1 MVNTRIKSLRKE
13 LDLTQ
18 QEFAKKIGSS
28 QNTLANYEIGRRN
41 PSSSVINNICKTF
54 NVNEV
59 WLRTGNGE
67 MFNQSSPD
75 EEISHYVKELLSDWE
90 NPFYGMIIDMMKTY
104 QMLDEKSKEVIRD
117 FFQKIKDSRTIA
129 PAAPL
134 PTVEEAEADYIKN
147 VLGSAQNTDSA
158 ISSSTE
164 DVKKVS
170 GE

>member
-1 MVNTRIKSLRKE
+1 MNTRIKALRKA

-59 WLRTGNGE
+59 WFRTGNGE

-75 EEISHYVKELLSDWE
+75 EEASNYVKELLNDWE
-90 NPFYGMIIDMMKTY
+90 NPFYGMIVDMMKTY
-104 QMLDEKSKEVIRD
+104 QMLDEKSKEVIQD
-117 FFQKIKDSRTIA
+117 FFRKVKDSRTVS
-129 PAAPL
+129 AAPL